1 MTERLSRHAALHP
14 KQMLAIW
21 AVIFVLSIASIA
33 LLLPS
38 AITTDATVTNDP
50 ESQQGYDAIFRHM
63 PPSGDNVNE
72 VVLVRAPGTN
82 ITTDRQTQIDI
93 QQLVATLQ
101 ETGRTAQ
108 VRSYLDDRDPGLLS
122 PDKDAA
128 VIAIGM
134 GPDAEDGIKDVI
146 AVVEQAD
153 KGPLEVTITGEFTAD
168 NDFLTLSN
176 KDLKEGELFFGLPA
190 ALIVLLLVFGAVVAG
205 LIPVLLAIVA
215 IIVALALV
223 AIVGQVWEVS
233 FFVVNML
240 TGMGLALGVDYALF
254 IVSRFREERAVG
266 VEKVEAVT
274 ATGRTASRAVLFSG
288 TAFVIAM
295 TGMLL
300 VPDTILRSLAA
311 GAILVGLTAVAAAT
325 TLLPAVLSL
334 LGDRVDGLRLPFVGR
349 GSGEARFWG
358 AVVVRVQRRPLA
370 YLLASTAF
378 LILLALPALELR
390 TGSAGVRTIPDGY
403 ASKDGFNALER
414 ELGVGTV
421 DSAQIVVVG
430 DVAAPPVRRG
440 IDRLRA
446 ELAADTAF
454 RNPSLE
460 TAPDGQ
466 LAVVEALVAGDSRDE
481 RSVQA
486 IERLRSELVPRALDG
501 TGVTVYVTGETAEI
515 VDYRE
520 LMQHWLPIVFA
531 FVLGFS
537 FILLT
542 VAFRS
547 IVVPAKAIALNLL
560 SVGAAYGLIV
570 LVFQEGVGNELFG
583 FPQVDAIEA
592 WLPLFLFSVLFGLSM
607 DYHVFLLSRIRE
619 RYTQTGDTSEAVAFG
634 VRTTARLITG
644 AALIIIVVFA
654 GFATGELVMFQQMGF
669 GVAVALLL
677 DATVIRS
684 VLVPAAMEL
693 LGERNWYLPRW
704 LAWLPHYE
712 VEARG
717 GRLQWRRTR
726 RSGGRSRRP
735 DPPGGNGRRR
745 RRSPPRP
752 RPGCAPRSAPRRAA
766 RRSGRSPR
774 RGRARACPSARAPP
788 ARPCAR
794 AGRDD
799 RVEIG
804 TRLGE
809 GEDALPST
817 RARATAR
824 CRPRRPRRS
833 SAAPP
838 RSGRAGRGR
847 CSVPSRRTQ
856 SRKRSHSSEG
866 GRPPPMPVFMITSRP
881 IRSGRSTASRRPI
894 GPPQSWTTTVA
905 SRRSSS
911 SASRSIERTWKS

>member
-1 MTERLSRHAALHP
+1 MTERLARHAALHP
-14 KQMLAIW
+14 KRMLAIW
-21 AVIFVLSIASIA
+21 GAIFVLSIAAIA
-33 LLLPS
+33 VLLPS
-38 AITTDATVTNDP
+38 ALTTDATVTNDP
-50 ESQQGYDAIFRHM
+50 ESQRGYDAMFRHL
-63 PPSGDNVNE
+63 PPSGDDVNE
-72 VVLVRAPGTN
+72 VVLVRAPGKDV
-82 ITTDRQTQIDI
+82 TTDRQTQLEVE
-93 QQLVATLQ
+93 QLAAALQ
-101 ETGRTAQ
+101 ATGRTAR
-108 VRSYLDDRDPGLLS
+108 VRSYFDDKDPGLLS
-122 PDKDAA
+122 PDKDAV
-128 VIAIGM
+128 VITIGM

-146 AVVEQAD
+146 DVVQQAD
-153 KGPLEVTITGEFTAD
+153 RGPLEATITGEFTAD
-168 NDFLTLSN
+168 DDFLTLSN

-215 IIVALALV
+215 IVFALALV
-223 AIVGQVWEVS
+223 AVVGQVWEVS

-254 IVSRFREERAVG
+254 IVSRFREERRRD
-266 VEKVEAVT
+266 VEKVEAIR

-311 GAILVGLTAVAAAT
+311 GAVLVGFTAVVAAT

-334 LGDRVDGLRLPFVGR
+334 LGDRIDSLRLPLVGR
-349 GSGEARFWG
+349 GSGEGRFWG

-378 LILLALPALELR
+378 LIVLALPALELR

-421 DSAQIVVVG
+421 DTAQIVVEG
-430 DVAAPPVRRG
+430 DVRAPPVRQG

-446 ELAADTAF
+446 DLASDQAF
-454 RNPSLE
+454 RNPELQ
-460 TAPDGQ
+460 TAPDSR

-481 RSVQA
+481 GSVQA
-486 IERLRSELVPRALDG
+486 IERLRSDVVPKALGGAD
-501 TGVTVYVTGETAEI
+501 VNVYVTGETAEI
-515 VDYRE
+515 LDYRK
-520 LMQHWLPIVFA
+520 LMQDWLPIVFA
-531 FVLGFS
+531 FVLGLS

-560 SVGAAYGLIV
+560 SVGAAYGLVV

-619 RYTQTGDTSEAVAFG
+619 RYTQTGDSSEAVAFG

-644 AALIIIVVFA
+644 AALIIIVVFI

-704 LAWLPHYE
+704 LEWLPHYE
-712 VEARG
+712 VEA
-717 GRLQWRRTR
+717 TN
-726 RSGGRSRRP
+726 S
-735 DPPGGNGRRR
+735 
-745 RRSPPRP
+745 
-752 RPGCAPRSAPRRAA
+752 
-766 RRSGRSPR
+766 
-774 RGRARACPSARAPP
+774 
-788 ARPCAR
+788 
-794 AGRDD
+794 
-799 RVEIG
+799 EI
-804 TRLGE
+804 
-809 GEDALPST
+809 
-817 RARATAR
+817 
-824 CRPRRPRRS
+824 
-833 SAAPP
+833 
-838 RSGRAGRGR
+838 
-847 CSVPSRRTQ
+847 
-856 SRKRSHSSEG
+856 
-866 GRPPPMPVFMITSRP
+866 
-881 IRSGRSTASRRPI
+881 RRPI
-894 GPPQSWTTTVA
+894 TSP
-905 SRRSSS
+905 
-911 SASRSIERTWKS
+911 